1 MPVGV
6 DECIIDSGGDF
17 LRQGGGGS
25 RRWATCGVAGS
36 ELSVGRHYFIHSPG
50 QALGILVSRMRNL
63 IWIHE
68 KFKEVSYLVQA
79 FKLDSRKSNQDCL
92 RLSLCSQGLL
102 GFFPRY

>member
-25 RRWATCGVAGS
+25 RRWATYGVAGS
-36 ELSVGRHYFIHSPG
+36 ELSVGIHYFIHSPG
-50 QALGILVSRMRNL
+50 QALGILVLRMRNL

-68 KFKEVSYLVQA
+68 KFKKVSYLVQA
-79 FKLDSRKSNQDCL
+79 FKLDSRKSDQDCL
-92 RLSLCSQGLL
+92 WLSLCS
-102 GFFPRY
+102 

>member
-6 DECIIDSGGDF
+6 DECIVDSGGDF

-25 RRWATCGVAGS
+25 RRWATYGVAGS
-36 ELSVGRHYFIHSPG
+36 ELGVGTHYFIQSPA
-50 QALGILVSRMRNL
+50 QALGILVLWMRNL

-68 KFKEVSYLVQA
+68 KFKEVSYLLHA

-92 RLSLCSQGLL
+92 WLSLCS
-102 GFFPRY
+102 